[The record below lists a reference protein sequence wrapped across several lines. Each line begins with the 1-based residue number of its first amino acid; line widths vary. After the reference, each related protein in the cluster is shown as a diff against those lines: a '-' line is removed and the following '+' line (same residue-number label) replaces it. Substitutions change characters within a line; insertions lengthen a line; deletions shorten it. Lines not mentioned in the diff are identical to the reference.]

1 MPPHRK
7 PGGRPVAAHRGRR
20 YQQPMRLA
28 IFDLDGTLVDSAPDL
43 SAAVNRLMLARGLAP
58 FALPDV
64 AAMIGDGA
72 RALLDKAFTARG
84 VAFEEHLL
92 PGFLADL
99 EANSA
104 VLTRPYPGMVA
115 TLEALTQQGWQHAIC
130 TNKPIAATRA
140 LLDALGLAPHFALVL
155 GGDSLPVKK
164 PDPGHVR
171 GILQGMGVAP
181 GDAVMIGDHQNDIRA
196 ARGAGVRSVFAAW
209 GYGDGAGADL
219 QAASPAALPALIG

>member
-1 MPPHRK
+1 MP
-7 PGGRPVAAHRGRR
+7 
-20 YQQPMRLA
+20 LA

-43 SAAVNRLMLARGLAP
+43 RAALNRLMAAQRLDP
-58 FALPDV
+58 FALPEV

-72 RALLDKAFTARG
+72 RALLLKAFVARG
-84 VAFEEHLL
+84 AAFDEGLL
-92 PGFLADL
+92 PSFLDDL

-115 TLEALTQQGWQHAIC
+115 ALEALSAQGWRHAIC

-140 LLDALGLAPHFALVL
+140 LLGELGLSSHFALIL
-155 GGDSLPVKK
+155 GGDSLAVKK
-164 PDPGHVR
+164 PDPGHV
-171 GILQGMGVAP
+171 QGVLERLGVPA

-209 GYGDGAGADL
+209 GYGDGTGADL
-219 QAASPAALPALIG
+219 SAEAPSALPAILG